1 MSKGTKQLQSHS
13 QSNLSKRVE
22 KILKEIET
30 DFDYPM
36 SSDNQ
41 LLYGLVTHLE
51 PLLKRVQNG
60 IHLENPI
67 LNDIRNQNN
76 DVLEMTRQYFSQL
89 QELKDQNVSDG
100 EWAYLTLHL
109 LAAIEKY
116 EQREKLNV
124 LIICAT
130 GYGSAQVL
138 KVRVA
143 REFNMQMN
151 IVDVISYYEITDK
164 KLESIDLI
172 ISSIDLS
179 TIVFKVPV
187 IQVNVLLNEVDIRNI
202 NTYIQQQDTKRLQ
215 SHQLEDKDNV
225 QLQQYSYYFDQYC
238 SDYLFNY
245 IEGSIDKESI
255 YNRLIQQLSI
265 KEDRDFECK
274 LRNQLAYR
282 EELSTVLFSEAVAV
296 PHTAQ
301 PVGDYSSIAV
311 AIVPEGI
318 YWNDAY
324 QNIKVVIMLSPSKYN
339 ELKTIIDV
347 IVNLIDSEEN
357 IQKLMECKT
366 YQMFKDFMIN
376 QYR

>member
-1 MSKGTKQLQSHS
+1 MRKGTKQLQSHS

-100 EWAYLTLHL
+100 EWAYLMLHL

-172 ISSIDLS
+172 ISSLS
-179 TIVFKVPV
+179 A
-187 IQVNVLLNEVDIRNI
+187 
-202 NTYIQQQDTKRLQ
+202 
-215 SHQLEDKDNV
+215 S
-225 QLQQYSYYFDQYC
+225 
-238 SDYLFNY
+238 
-245 IEGSIDKESI
+245 
-255 YNRLIQQLSI
+255 LI
-265 KEDRDFECK
+265 F
-274 LRNQLAYR
+274 
-282 EELSTVLFSEAVAV
+282 
-296 PHTAQ
+296 
-301 PVGDYSSIAV
+301 
-311 AIVPEGI
+311 
-318 YWNDAY
+318 
-324 QNIKVVIMLSPSKYN
+324 
-339 ELKTIIDV
+339 
-347 IVNLIDSEEN
+347 
-357 IQKLMECKT
+357 
-366 YQMFKDFMIN
+366 
-376 QYR
+376 